1 MAQPALRIGFGV
13 KATFKNQCNQAFHF
27 LFIAWVLSS
36 LKNLKAIDEVR
47 AGLGTGISSG
57 TWTHPGF

>member
-36 LKNLKAIDEVR
+36 LKNLKEIDEGR
-47 AGLGTGISSG
+47 AG
-57 TWTHPGF
+57 THPGF